1 MNYNYH
7 YSLLVSRAR
16 NRILEGVVERHH
28 VIPKCL
34 GGIDDLSNI
43 VALTPEE
50 HFLAHQLLCK
60 MHPNE
65 PKLVFAMHMMTANK
79 YGHRNNNKMYGW
91 IRKKCVAEQKKPRPH
106 RRKRQDVVENV
117 PKKRGRPAGYK
128 LSPESRAKI
137 AEANRRRTGWK
148 QSDAFKQLIV
158 ESNKRRLGEKRNKS
172 ISYPDEP

>member
-1 MNYNYH
+1 MDMNYNYH

-91 IRKKCVAEQKKPRPH
+91 IRKKCVAGKRSRVRIVGNDETLLRMFRRSAVDLRVTNSLLKVEQKL
-106 RRKRQDVVENV
+106 
-117 PKKRGRPAGYK
+117 PK
-128 LSPESRAKI
+128 
-137 AEANRRRTGWK
+137 
-148 QSDAFKQLIV
+148 QIV
-158 ESNKRRLGEKRNKS
+158 DELGGSNLMHSNN
-172 ISYPDEP
+172 